1 MEMKTKTIAPEV
13 VADCVRQV
21 REALN
26 AVGEKYSDQVR
37 LLTAYMYAQ
46 CQYMNRM
53 IQVWYMYMYV
63 VGERVASQ

>member
-13 VADCVRQV
+13 VTDCVKQV

-37 LLTAYMYAQ
+37 LLTAYMYAE
-46 CQYMNRM
+46 CQYMNRV
-53 IQVWYMYMYV
+53 IQVRYMHT
-63 VGERVASQ
+63 S